1 MATNETVTLT
11 AELKDEMS
19 APLDDAAKKVDD
31 FTKTVQKGAQRQRD
45 ANGRFI
51 KSTAQ
56 ISKEVQK
63 QRKQYTGLLGIFQK
77 VGIGGQK
84 LFGGLSSSVSK
95 SWQRIAGDANRSGKD
110 AGDAFGNGLRATLKY
125 AVAGAAVIGAGALM
139 AGFVREAANAS
150 DATDKFRATM
160 SFAGLNTT
168 AIDMA
173 AKAAKAYAD
182 QTVYD
187 LPTIQNMMAQLA
199 SNGIKDYTGL
209 TKAAGNLNAVAG
221 GNADTFKSVAMV
233 MTQTAGAGKLTTE
246 NWNQLTDAIPGAAGP
261 LMKAMSAAGA
271 YTGNFREEMEKGEI
285 TSDEFNK
292 ALMKLGTMPVA
303 VEAAKSTATF
313 EGALGNLKA
322 TINSGLMVVLDA
334 LKPKIT
340 KTITLLSDGL
350 GGAVDKLT
358 TAISVF
364 KGGGTT
370 VNIGTAL
377 GLSGNSLN
385 MFVTAIAWIE
395 KAHAAFDRFKT
406 MIAGF
411 GTGQWSGIIGGALLL
426 VAAFGKFAPIIG
438 LFAKLGPVFTQLG
451 GALKF
456 LLGPIGIIAGL
467 FIYAYSTSEQ
477 FRNTINSLLTT
488 VLGLVGGLLTSLMPV
503 FQQLITA
510 IMPILT
516 NLMQQLVPVFTMILS
531 AVAPLAVMLIS
542 QLAPVFL
549 QLIGAVLPPLMGL
562 LGVLVPIFG
571 QLITA
576 IAPIIPPIAEIV
588 GLLLNLAVQI
598 LTPLIPLISSIASI
612 LATILGGAIQYVLMP
627 VIKFLIDALVN
638 LVTFLKGPLGEAIN
652 WIAGLFEGLGGMIK
666 DTQKNIG
673 DFVSNPL
680 GGIQDMLGIPKNS
693 GGGVYSGG
701 GVVGAFAGGGVLGGY
716 APGHDSILAR
726 LSPGESVL
734 VPELTRELGPQNI
747 MAANAAASGG
757 RPAGSGPALTS
768 GYSGRG
774 GGNSTSLSIG
784 QVNLNVPVSA
794 AGTVDLDALHTVA
807 VGAMQD
813 ALDEHNRRS
822 Y

>member
-19 APLDDAAKKVDD
+19 APLDKATKKVDQ
-31 FTKTVQKGAQRQRD
+31 FTDAVVKGSQRQRD

-56 ISKEVQK
+56 ITKAVDKQK
-63 QRKQYTGLLGIFQK
+63 KQYGGLLGVFQR
-77 VGIGGQK
+77 VGVGGQK
-84 LFGGLSSSVSK
+84 LFGGLSSAVQK
-95 SWQRIAGDANRSGKD
+95 SWTQITGSANKSGKE
-110 AGDAFGNGLRATLKY
+110 AGDAFGRGLKTTLKY
-125 AVAGAAVIGAGALM
+125 AIAGAAVVGGTALF
-139 AGFVREAANAS
+139 GSYVKDAANAS
-150 DATDKFRATM
+150 DATDKFRQTM
-160 SFAGLNTT
+160 EFAGLNTT

-187 LPTIQNMMAQLA
+187 LPTIQNMIAQLA

-209 TKAAGNLNAVAG
+209 SKAAGNLNAVAG
-221 GNADTFKSVAMV
+221 GSAETFKSVAMV

-261 LMKAMSAAGA
+261 LMKAMLQAGA
-271 YTGNFREEMEKGEI
+271 YTGNFRDAMEEGEI
-285 TSDEFNK
+285 TADEFN
-292 ALMKLGTMPVA
+292 AAIMKLGNMPVA
-303 VEAAKSTATF
+303 VEAAKSTKTF
-313 EGALGNLKA
+313 EGALGNLNA

-340 KTITLLSDGL
+340 STITLLADGL
-350 GGAVDKLT
+350 GGAVEKLS

-377 GLSGNSLN
+377 GLSGSSLN

-395 KAHAAFDRFKT
+395 KAHAAVDRFKI

-411 GTGQWSGIIGGALLL
+411 GVGQWSGIIGGALLL
-426 VAAFGKFAPIIG
+426 VAAFGKFAPVLA
-438 LFAKLGPVFTQLG
+438 LFSKLGPVVSQLG
-451 GALKF
+451 GALRF

-477 FRNTINSLLTT
+477 FRSTVNMLLTT
-488 VLGLVGGLLTSLMPV
+488 VLGFVAGLATSLLPII
-503 FQQLITA
+503 QQLITA
-510 IMPILT
+510 VLPVFQNLLT
-516 NLMQQLVPVFTMILS
+516 QLVPIFTMILN
-531 AVAPLAVMLIS
+531 AVAPLAIQLVT

-549 QLIGAVLPPLMGL
+549 QLVGAVLPPLMGL
-562 LGVLVPIFG
+562 LMTLVPIFG
-571 QLITA
+571 QLIA
-576 IAPIIPPIAEIV
+576 AVAPIIPPIEEII

-598 LTPLIPLISSIASI
+598 ITPLIPLISSIASI
-612 LATILGGAIQYVLMP
+612 LATVLGGAIQLLMP
-627 VIKFLIDALVN
+627 IVKFLIDALVN
-638 LVTFLKGPLGEAIN
+638 LVNFLKGPLGDAIK
-652 WIAGLFEGLGGMIK
+652 WIGSLFEGLGGMIK
-666 DTQKNIG
+666 DAQKNIG

-693 GGGVYSGG
+693 GGGVYPGN
-701 GVVGAFAGGGVLGGY
+701 GVRFAGGGVLGGY

-734 VPELTRELGPQNI
+734 VPELTREIGPQNI

-757 RPAGSGPALTS
+757 RPAGSGPSLTS

-774 GGNSTSLSIG
+774 GASTSLSIG
-784 QVNLNVPVSA
+784 QVNFNVPVSA
-794 AGTVDLDALHTVA
+794 AGTVDLDALHEVA
-807 VGAMQD
+807 VNAMQD
-813 ALDEHNRRS
+813 ALDEHNRRA